1 MLKVEHL
8 SYEIEEDGKKQEIL
22 KDVSFE
28 VKDGEML
35 VVTGPNG
42 GGKSTIAKLM
52 MGLYKATE
60 GKIWLDGQDITSLP
74 IYERA
79 KAGIGFAFQQPPRFK
94 GMTVRRLLSLAA
106 GTDLPKHICCGLLSR
121 VGLCAEE
128 YLDREVDA
136 TLSGGEMKRIEI
148 ATVLVKK
155 HKLCIFDEP
164 EAGIDLWS
172 FAMLVE
178 EFQKLHTEKKESL
191 LLISHQERII
201 DVYKRQVYRQ
211 LMKTLED
218 AGVKQIEALGQE
230 FNPDFHNAVMHVE
243 DEEAGENIIVEEFQ
257 KGYMYRDSVVRH
269 SMVKVAN

>member
-28 VKDGEML
+28 VADGEML

-52 MGLYKATE
+52 MGLYHATE
-60 GKIWLDGQDITSLP
+60 GKIFLDGEDITKCT
-74 IYERA
+74 IYDRA

-94 GMTVRRLLSLAA
+94 GMTIRRLLSLAA
-106 GTDLPKHICCGLLSR
+106 GTELPKHICCGLLSR

-148 ATVLVKK
+148 ATVLVEK

-178 EFQKLHTEKKESL
+178 EFKKLHTEKKEGL

-201 DVYKRQVYRQ
+201 RMADRVMIIEGGQVTKCGPTEEILPYLTGEAISYPQCLSHR
-211 LMKTLED
+211 D
-218 AGVKQIEALGQE
+218 AAL
-230 FNPDFHNAVMHVE
+230 
-243 DEEAGENIIVEEFQ
+243 
-257 KGYMYRDSVVRH
+257 
-269 SMVKVAN
+269 